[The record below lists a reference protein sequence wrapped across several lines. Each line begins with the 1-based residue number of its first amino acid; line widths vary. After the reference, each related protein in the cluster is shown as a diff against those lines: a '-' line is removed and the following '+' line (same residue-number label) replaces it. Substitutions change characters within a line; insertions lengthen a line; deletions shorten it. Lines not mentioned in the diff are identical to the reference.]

1 MEGFNMPEL
10 YKGVGIPN
18 IMTVEDKLILDL
30 ADMLEDGTLAKE
42 VALDLVKIHTF
53 NK

>member
-1 MEGFNMPEL
+1 MPEL

-30 ADMLEDGTLAKE
+30 ADMLEEGTLAKE
-42 VALDLVKIHTF
+42 VALDIIKLHTF

>member
-1 MEGFNMPEL
+1 MPEL
-10 YKGVGIPN
+10 YKGVGIPS

-30 ADMLEDGTLAKE
+30 ADMLEEGTTEKE
-42 VALDLVKIHTF
+42 VALDIIKLHKF